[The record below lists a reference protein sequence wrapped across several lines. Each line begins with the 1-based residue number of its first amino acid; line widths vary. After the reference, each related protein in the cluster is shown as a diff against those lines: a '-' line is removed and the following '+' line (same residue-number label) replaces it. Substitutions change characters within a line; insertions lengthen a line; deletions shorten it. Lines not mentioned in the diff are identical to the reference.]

1 MSRIYINP
9 FLLLN
14 ELKAQQEKKRHLRDF
29 AEAIDV
35 EYEEIYEQP
44 KNQDDENN
52 RTMVEC
58 PQE

>member
-1 MSRIYINP
+1 MYINP
-9 FLLLN
+9 FIELLD

-44 KNQDDENN
+44 KNNDNENVET
-52 RTMVEC
+52 TME
-58 PQE
+58 

>member
-1 MSRIYINP
+1 MYINP
-9 FLLLN
+9 FIELLD

-44 KNQDDENN
+44 KDNDNENN
-52 RTMVEC
+52 RTMVE
-58 PQE
+58 